1 MWKSILAG
9 VILALSIS
17 HLATAQ
23 SALTGAITSTEEGRM
38 EGVLVSAK
46 LESSN
51 KIVTVVSNAEGVY
64 SFPRNRLEGGRY
76 QLSIRAVGYVLPGA
90 SKLPV
95 NVTRD
100 TTAHL
105 DMTLRKSN
113 ILELAIQLTDPEWL

>member
-1 MWKSILAG
+1 MKTSFFAAIF
-9 VILALSIS
+9 LALSIS
-17 HLATAQ
+17 QLATAQ
-23 SALTGAITSTEEGRM
+23 SALSGAVTSTEEGRM

-64 SFPRNRLEGGRY
+64 SFPRNRLEAGRY

-95 NVTRD
+95 TVTAD
-100 TTAHL
+100 TTARL
-105 DMTLRKSN
+105 
-113 ILELAIQLTDPEWL
+113 

>member
-1 MWKSILAG
+1 
-9 VILALSIS
+9 
-17 HLATAQ
+17 
-23 SALTGAITSTEEGRM
+23 M

-64 SFPRNRLEGGRY
+64 SFPRNRLEAGRY

-95 NVTRD
+95 TVTAASGIATFTNLTLSGVIGTNYVLHFVSSPVLTAADSSNVTVSGAGAATSMVSWFPGQAR
-100 TTAHL
+100 
-105 DMTLRKSN
+105 
-113 ILELAIQLTDPEWL
+113 